1 MKKILIPIIG
11 LLVLII
17 LTPLILSNIMNSN
30 IDKKIANF
38 QNEGIKIKE
47 VKKDISYLTTKRVF
61 EVELNDNTKLPAWKA
76 QKLINELK
84 FKVVL
89 TFKNLPITK
98 ANFDVENKNFKLH
111 LITKNMKNFNVVG
124 ESKFI
129 KFNGVYH
136 KSKFDT
142 FSFNITD
149 LLNYKIKNL
158 KLNGEIKDL
167 ALYLGSLD
175 IKGDMVVDYDF
186 NIINFTD
193 KIDTHLKP
201 NNKYFVNENFYAQ
214 KFYINDKG
222 LQIAFKDFNETTHL
236 FNTDIK
242 NKITDGNSTI
252 TFTKTGIQNKIA
264 DGAEIKIKFKNLSQ
278 DVNKLYL
285 TLDAN
290 LSKSLFEKVT
300 LNLDPKKVKEYF
312 NNYSTHIEIKD
323 KKVFING
330 HRVF

>member
-47 VKKDISYLTTKRVF
+47 VKKDISYLTSKRVF
-61 EVELNDNTKLPAWKA
+61 EVELNNNTKLPAWQA

-89 TFKNLPITK
+89 TFKNLPITT
-98 ANFDVENKNFKLH
+98 ANFDVENNNFKLH
-111 LITKNMKNFNVVG
+111 LLTKNMKKFDVIG
-124 ESKFI
+124 ESPFI

-149 LLNYKIKNL
+149 ILGYKTKNL
-158 KLNGEIKDL
+158 KVSGKIKDL

-175 IKGDMVVDYDF
+175 IKGDEVSNNDF
-186 NIINFTD
+186 
-193 KIDTHLKP
+193 KILDFIYKLDIHLKP
-201 NNKYFVNENFYAQ
+201 DNKYFVNENIYAKKIGLKIQNQ
-214 KFYINDKG
+214 K
-222 LQIAFKDFNETTHL
+222 IAFEDLNETTHL

-252 TFTKTGIQNKIA
+252 TFTKTEIQNKIA
-264 DGAEIKIKFKNLSQ
+264 DGAEIKINFTNLSQ
-278 DVNKLYL
+278 NLNKLYL
-285 TLDAN
+285 TLDAKF
-290 LSKSLFEKVT
+290 SKSLFEKLT